1 MKKEQPP
8 LVHPSLRGMKYVI
21 FPRNPYVQHW
31 DNFFLCV
38 LLYYCFSIPYVVG
51 VSGGYRM
58 YANSAWFVV
67 NMLLNV
73 FYFGEQIVQVCKNRY
88 LSSSTDPHHCHQ
100 PM

>member
-1 MKKEQPP
+1 MKKEEPP

-21 FPRNPYVQHW
+21 FPRNRYIQHW

-51 VSGGYRM
+51 VSGGYQM
-58 YANSAWFVV
+58 YANRAWIVV

-73 FYFGEQIVQVCKNRY
+73 FYFGEHSASVY
-88 LSSSTDPHHCHQ
+88 LTDIFFD
-100 PM
+100 